1 MERAINGMTQKELEG
16 LFTDL
21 GQPSFRA
28 SQLFHGLHEKGLKSP
43 DEVTTLPKSLREALR
58 TYPFRTVE
66 EVRQLLSQDGSRKI
80 LYALED
86 GNTVETV
93 YMPYPDR
100 TTLCISSQVGCK
112 MGCQFCASTKAAF
125 VRNLQAEEML
135 SQVYV
140 TEEITGDRI
149 DRIVLMGIGEPLDN
163 YDEVVRFLRLITDP
177 RGKNLSARSITLST
191 CGLVPRIYD
200 LVEEGIPLNLAISL
214 HASSDE
220 DRRRTMP
227 IANRYSIREIIQAC
241 LAYFE
246 KTGRR
251 ISLEYVLIE
260 GENDRLQDLDA
271 LSRLFKGPMWHINL
285 LPLNPIKEY
294 KGKSSRE
301 ERIYAFEDAL
311 HKRGIHASVRK
322 KRGEDIDGA
331 CGQLRILYQR
341 MGGPS

>member
-1 MERAINGMTQKELEG
+1 MERGINGMSLEELEG
-16 LFTDL
+16 LLQGL
-21 GQPSFRA
+21 GQAPFRA
-28 SQLFHGLHEKGLKSP
+28 KQVFHALHTEGLDSL
-43 DEVTTLPKSLREALR
+43 DEVTTLPKALREVLKDYPLR
-58 TYPFRTVE
+58 TVK
-66 EVRQLLSQDGSRKI
+66 EVNQLLSQDGSRKF

-112 MGCQFCASTKAAF
+112 MGCKFCASTKAAF
-125 VRNLQAEEML
+125 ARNLQAEEIL
-135 SQVYV
+135 SQVYQ
-140 TEEITGDRI
+140 TERITGDRV

-177 RGKNLSARSITLST
+177 KGKNLSARAITLST

-200 LVEEGIPLNLAISL
+200 LAEEGIPINLAISL

-227 IANRYSIREIIQAC
+227 IANRYSIQEIIRAC
-241 LAYFE
+241 MAYFE

-260 GENDRLQDLDA
+260 GENDRPQDLDA
-271 LSRLFKGPMWHINL
+271 LARLFKGPMWHINL

-294 KGKSSRE
+294 KGRPSGE
-301 ERIYAFEDAL
+301 ERIFAFEEAL
-311 HKRGIHASVRK
+311 HRRGIHASIRK

-331 CGQLRILYQR
+331 CGQLRILYQG